1 MIIEITKRRMS
12 IPEIKKSWA
21 NVVNPSAG
29 RDVVAVIDVYTE
41 NKQVSMEPKQENPK
55 RPSTFKQDVDPE
67 AFKIAE
73 EFYKNHHE
81 EITKTNK
88 RNDLEKIFYK
98 QYPNPMV
105 EFPVVLYALAKGMK
119 VVNVFDRGSCLEWH
133 KSNPATINRVKR
145 SFKKPTHTGDGW
157 TQMGKAPTQT
167 EPISTQHLEPE
178 DKNAQNHPIDKSE
191 KPTLDELVQKIGSI
205 KAEINDLD
213 SEISFL
219 LTFHTE
225 HLREIQRV
233 DEINDKE
240 LGVFLKGFHEKMI
253 VELERVLDTIQAEIN
268 SKKEIQSSYCD
279 MLKQ

>member
-1 MIIEITKRRMS
+1 MS
-12 IPEIKKSWA
+12 TPEIKKSWA

-29 RDVVAVIDVYTE
+29 RDVVAVIDIYTE
-41 NKQVSMEPKQENPK
+41 NTQVAIEPTQENTK

-73 EFYKNHHE
+73 EFYKNHQD
-81 EITKTNK
+81 EITKTTR

-133 KSNPATINRVKR
+133 KTNPATINRVKR
-145 SFKKPTHTGDGW
+145 SFKKPSQTSDGW
-157 TQMGKAPTQT
+157 THIGNARAQT
-167 EPISTQHLEPE
+167 EPISPQHFEPE

-191 KPTLDELVQKIGSI
+191 KLSLDELVQKIGSI
-205 KAEINDLD
+205 KAEITDLD
-213 SEISFL
+213 SEINFL

-225 HLREIQRV
+225 HLREIQRAQ
-233 DEINDKE
+233 EINDKE
-240 LGVFLKGFHEKMI
+240 LGIFLKSFHEKMV